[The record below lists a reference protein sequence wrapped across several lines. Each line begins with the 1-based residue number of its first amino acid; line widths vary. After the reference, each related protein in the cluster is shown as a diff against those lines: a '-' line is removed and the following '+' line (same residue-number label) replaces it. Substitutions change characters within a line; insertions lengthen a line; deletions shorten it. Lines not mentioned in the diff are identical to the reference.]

1 MILSVENGCF
11 AYKNS
16 KDKLLLEN
24 INFSVE
30 PGDFVAILGPNGAG
44 KTTLLRC
51 IMGFLKWKSG
61 KSTLDGVDIRSI
73 SHKKL
78 WKDIAYVPQAKT
90 TVAAYTVEEMVLLGR
105 SSHFGMLSMPK
116 EKDLEIVNRVMDEMN
131 LTRFAKK
138 KCSQLSGG
146 ELQMVL
152 IARALV
158 SEPKILI
165 LDEPESNLDFKNQ
178 LLILDTMT
186 KLSNQGISCI
196 FNTHYPTHA
205 LQRAN
210 KAFLLSKSGKYLFG
224 ETREVITEENIE
236 KAFGVKAVIGEIETP
251 SNVLKDVIPLEITNT
266 SDLDVLLDK
275 SELSDERKVAVVS
288 IIAEDSSISDKINKL
303 IGQNKKYI
311 IGRMGMPYE
320 EKGISI
326 INVTLD
332 APEHAIQSLVTQLGH
347 LSGVSVKAI
356 YSQVDF
362 KEEKGCEK
370 VE

>member
-11 AYKNS
+11 SYKNT
-16 KDKLLLEN
+16 KDKTLLKD
-24 INFSVE
+24 ISFSVE
-30 PGDFVAILGPNGAG
+30 PGDLVAILGPNGAG

-51 IMGFLKWKSG
+51 IMGFLKWNSG
-61 KSTLDGVDIRSI
+61 KSLLDGEDIRTI

-78 WKDIAYVPQAKT
+78 WKNIAYVPQAKS

-105 SSHFGMLSMPK
+105 SSHFGMFSMPK
-116 EKDLEIVNRVMDEMN
+116 EEDIEIVHKVMEEMN

-138 KCSQLSGG
+138 RCSEISGG

-186 KLSNQGISCI
+186 KLSSNGISCI

-210 KAFLLSKSGKYLFG
+210 KAFLLSKSGEYLFG

-236 KAFGVKAVIGEIETP
+236 KAFGVKAIIGEIETP
-251 SNVLKDVIPLEITNT
+251 SNVLQDVIPLEITNKNI
-266 SDLDVLLDK
+266 DNLLDK
-275 SELSDERKVAVVS
+275 KLLSNEKKVAVVS
-288 IIAEDSSISDKINKL
+288 IICKDSNISDRINKL
-303 IGQNKKYI
+303 IGENKQYI
-311 IGRMGMPYE
+311 ISRMGMPYD
-320 EKGISI
+320 EKKISI
-326 INVTLD
+326 INITLD
-332 APEHAIQSLVTQLGH
+332 APEYIIQSLVSKLGC

-356 YSQVDF
+356 YSQ
-362 KEEKGCEK
+362 EESKK
-370 VE
+370 

>member
-11 AYKNS
+11 SYKHS
-16 KDKLLLEN
+16 KDNLLEN

-30 PGDFVAILGPNGAG
+30 PGDLVAILGPNGAG

-51 IMGFLKWKSG
+51 IMGFLKWNSG
-61 KSTLDGVDIRSI
+61 KSTLDGENIRDIP
-73 SHKKL
+73 HKKL
-78 WKDIAYVPQAKT
+78 WKDIAYVPQAKS

-105 SSHFGMLSMPK
+105 SSHFSMLSLPK
-116 EKDLEIVNRVMDEMN
+116 EQDLEIVHKVMDEMN
-131 LTRFAKK
+131 LTKFAHK
-138 KCSQLSGG
+138 KCSQISGG

-165 LDEPESNLDFKNQ
+165 LDEPDFKNQ

-210 KAFLLSKSGKYLFG
+210 KSFLLSKSGKYLFG
-224 ETREVITEENIE
+224 ETREVITEKNIE
-236 KAFGVKAVIGEIETP
+236 RAFGVKAVIGEIETP
-251 SNVLKDVIPLEITNT
+251 NNILKDVIPLKITKN
-266 SDLDVLLDK
+266 SDIDILLDRDEI
-275 SELSDERKVAVVS
+275 STERKVAVVS
-288 IIAEDSSISDKINKL
+288 IITDHSDVSEKINKL
-303 IGQNKKYI
+303 LSKNKKYI

-320 EKGISI
+320 DRGISI

-332 APEHAIQSLVTQLGH
+332 APEYVIQTLVSQLNF
-347 LSGVSVKAI
+347 LQGVSVKAI
-356 YSQVDF
+356 YSQVEF
-362 KEEKGCEK
+362 KK
-370 VE
+370 

>member
-11 AYKNS
+11 SYKNT
-16 KDKLLLEN
+16 KDRTLLKD
-24 INFSVE
+24 ISFSVE
-30 PGDFVAILGPNGAG
+30 PGDLVAILGPNGAG

-51 IMGFLKWKSG
+51 IMGFLKWNSG
-61 KSTLDGVDIRSI
+61 KSMLNGEDIRTI
-73 SHKKL
+73 PHKRL
-78 WKDIAYVPQAKT
+78 WNDIAYVPQAKS

-116 EKDLEIVNRVMDEMN
+116 KEDIEVVHRVMEEMN
-131 LTRFAKK
+131 LTKFANK
-138 KCSQLSGG
+138 KCSQISGG

-186 KLSNQGISCI
+186 KLSSQGISCI

-210 KAFLLSKSGKYLFG
+210 KAFLLSKSGNYLFG

-236 KAFGVKAVIGEIETP
+236 KAFGVKALIGEIETP
-251 SNVLKDVIPLEITNT
+251 SNVLQDVIPLKIANNGKMD
-266 SDLDVLLDK
+266 SLLDK
-275 SELSDERKVAVVS
+275 KSLSEEKKVAVIS
-288 IIAEDSSISDKINKL
+288 IICKDSNVTDRINKI
-303 IGQNKKYI
+303 IGENKKYI
-311 IGRMGMPYE
+311 IARMGMPYE
-320 EKGISI
+320 EKQMSI

-332 APEHAIQSLVTQLGH
+332 APEYIIQSLVSKLGF

-356 YSQVDF
+356 YSQ
-362 KEEKGCEK
+362 E
-370 VE
+370 

>member
-11 AYKNS
+11 SYKTS
-16 KDKLLLEN
+16 KDRLLLEN
-24 INFSVE
+24 ISFSVE
-30 PGDFVAILGPNGAG
+30 PGDLVAILGPNGAG

-51 IMGFLKWKSG
+51 IMGFLKWSSG
-61 KSTLDGVDIRSI
+61 KSTLDGKDIRHI
-73 SHKKL
+73 PHKEL
-78 WKDIAYVPQAKT
+78 WRDIAYVPQAKS

-116 EKDLEIVNRVMDEMN
+116 KEDLEIVHRVMEEMN
-131 LTRFAKK
+131 LMRFRDK
-138 KCSQLSGG
+138 KCSQISGG

-152 IARALV
+152 IAKALV

-224 ETREVITEENIE
+224 KTREVITEENIE

-251 SNVLKDVIPLEITNT
+251 SNILKDVIPLAITNT
-266 SDLDVLLDK
+266 SDLDTLLDK
-275 SELSDERKVAVVS
+275 KELSNDKKVAVVS
-288 IIAEDSSISDKINKL
+288 IINRDPDNSDKINKL
-303 IGQNKKYI
+303 IGKQKKYI
-311 IGRMGMPYE
+311 IARMGMPYD

-332 APEHAIQSLVTQLGH
+332 APEHIIQTLVSELG
-347 LSGVSVKAI
+347 LLFGVSVKAI
-356 YSQVDF
+356 YSQENLEDMRG
-362 KEEKGCEK
+362 EE